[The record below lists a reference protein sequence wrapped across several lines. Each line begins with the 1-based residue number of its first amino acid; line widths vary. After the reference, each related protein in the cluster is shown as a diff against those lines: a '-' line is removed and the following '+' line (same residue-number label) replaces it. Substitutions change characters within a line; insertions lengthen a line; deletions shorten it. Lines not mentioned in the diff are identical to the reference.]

1 MDAKALHAARERDKT
16 KRPAWIQTLGNRQEE
31 ESLTR
36 QRSQESSSLWH
47 LMGREGQRGSSGVN
61 EARGRGRARSKWDPI
76 FKTLVSHGRVFL
88 IQQ

>member
-1 MDAKALHAARERDKT
+1 MDAKALHTARERDKT
-16 KRPAWIQTLGNRQEE
+16 KRPTWIQTLGNRQEE

-47 LMGREGQRGSSGVN
+47 LVGREGQRGSSGVN

-76 FKTLVSHGRVFL
+76 FKTLVSHGRVF
-88 IQQ
+88 